1 MKKLMLLAA
10 ALMAAAVSCAFAQ
23 EDLTQNPATQSSL
36 PWLENAVPNADA
48 EASTEA
54 DMKVY
59 EEKLQTNIA
68 GEFYTFKMIPIK
80 GGTFTMGSENGEAD
94 ESPAVEVTVKP
105 FWMEEH
111 ETTWEEFQLFALAY
125 LAKAHNSKAVEMAN
139 PERDAVADAMA
150 MPTAPYSIGSISYDN
165 SSKKGYPASGMTR
178 YAAQMYCKWLTAIT
192 GRYYRLPTEAEWEYA
207 CRAGTTTEYY
217 FGDDD
222 SAIDENAWYLA
233 NSPDGYH
240 EIMQK
245 NPNPWGLYDMAG
257 NVCEWVLDDYDKAA
271 YKKIAE
277 GKAEG
282 EFVKAKK
289 AKSVYKMFDEIA
301 RGGSCIDEAA
311 DCRSAR
317 RIVSNKEW
325 KKQDPQFPQ
334 SIWWMTDAPFVG
346 FRVVRP
352 LEAPS
357 AEAAAAMEPDFN
369 VWLKYK
375 ELNSR

>member
-1 MKKLMLLAA
+1 MKKTTLLAL
-10 ALMAAAVSCAFAQ
+10 ALMAAAVSCAVAQ
-23 EDLTQNPATQSSL
+23 EDLTQNPATMSSI
-36 PWLENAVPNADA
+36 PWLENAVPNPDA
-48 EASTEA
+48 EATTEA
-54 DMKVY
+54 EMKVY

-68 GEFYTFKMIPIK
+68 GETYAFKMIPIK
-80 GGTFTMGSENGEAD
+80 GGSFTMGSENGEKD
-94 ESPAVEVTVKP
+94 EAPTNEVTVKP
-105 FWMEEH
+105 FWIEEH

-125 LAKAHNSKAVEMAN
+125 LAKAHESKAVEMTN
-139 PERDAVADAMA
+139 PERDAIADAIA

-178 YAAQMYCKWLTAIT
+178 FAAQMYCKWLTAIT

-222 SAIDENAWYLA
+222 FAIEDHAWYLA

-240 EIMQK
+240 PIMEK
-245 NPNPWGLYDMAG
+245 KPNAWGLYDMAG
-257 NVCEWVLDDYDKAA
+257 NVCEWVLDDYEKTA
-271 YKKIAE
+271 YQKRADGKI
-277 GKAEG
+277 EG

-352 LEAPS
+352 LATPTE
-357 AEAAAAMEPDFN
+357 EEAAAMEPDFN

-375 ELNSR
+375 ELNPR

>member
-1 MKKLMLLAA
+1 
-10 ALMAAAVSCAFAQ
+10 
-23 EDLTQNPATQSSL
+23 
-36 PWLENAVPNADA
+36 
-48 EASTEA
+48 
-54 DMKVY
+54 
-59 EEKLQTNIA
+59 
-68 GEFYTFKMIPIK
+68 
-80 GGTFTMGSENGEAD
+80 
-94 ESPAVEVTVKP
+94 
-105 FWMEEH
+105 
-111 ETTWEEFQLFALAY
+111 
-125 LAKAHNSKAVEMAN
+125 
-139 PERDAVADAMA
+139 
-150 MPTAPYSIGSISYDN
+150 
-165 SSKKGYPASGMTR
+165 
-178 YAAQMYCKWLTAIT
+178 
-192 GRYYRLPTEAEWEYA
+192 
-207 CRAGTTTEYY
+207 
-217 FGDDD
+217 
-222 SAIDENAWYLA
+222 
-233 NSPDGYH
+233 
-240 EIMQK
+240 MQK

-375 ELNSR
+375 ELNSH

>member
-1 MKKLMLLAA
+1 MKKMMLLAA
-10 ALMAAAVSCAFAQ
+10 ALMAAAVSCAYAQ

-36 PWLENAVPNADA
+36 QWLENAVPNADA
-48 EASTEA
+48 EAATED

-59 EEKLQTNIA
+59 FFFNDTATTEI
-68 GEFYTFKMIPIK
+68 YTFKMIPIK
-80 GGTFTMGSENGEAD
+80 GGTFTMGSENGQPDEA
-94 ESPAVEVTVKP
+94 PAVEVTVKP

-125 LAKAHNSKAVEMAN
+125 LAKAHNGKQVEMLH

-150 MPTAPYSIGSISYDN
+150 MPTAPYSIGAISYDN
-165 SSKKGYPASGMTR
+165 SSKPGYPASGMTR

-217 FGDDD
+217 FGDD
-222 SAIDENAWYLA
+222 SAIDENAWYLG

-240 EIMQK
+240 EIKQK
-245 NPNPWGLYDMAG
+245 SPNAWGLYDMTG
-257 NVCEWVLDDYDKAA
+257 NVCEWVLDDYDKKA
-271 YKKIAE
+271 YEKRAE
-277 GKAEG
+277 GKFEG
-282 EFVKAKK
+282 EFAKAKK
-289 AKSVYKMFDEIA
+289 AKSVYKMFDEVA
-301 RGGSCIDEAA
+301 RGGSCVDEAA

-352 LEAPS
+352 LETPT
-357 AEAAAAMEPDFN
+357 AEEAAAMEPDFN

>member
-1 MKKLMLLAA
+1 MKKMMLLAA
-10 ALMAAAVSCAFAQ
+10 ALMAAAVSCAYAQ

-36 PWLENAVPNADA
+36 QWLENAVPNADA
-48 EASTEA
+48 EAASEA

-59 EEKLQTNIA
+59 EEPLQTST
-68 GEFYTFKMIPIK
+68 GGTLTFKMIPIP
-80 GGTFTMGSENGEAD
+80 GGTFTMGSENGQPDEA
-94 ESPAVEVTVKP
+94 PAAEVTVKP

-111 ETTWEEFQLFALAY
+111 ETTWEEFQLFALLT
-125 LAKAHNSKAVEMAN
+125 LAKAHKASQAEKLY
-139 PERDAVADAMA
+139 PERNDVADAMA

-165 SSKKGYPASGMTR
+165 SSKAGYPASGMTR
-178 YAAQMYCKWLTAIT
+178 YAAQMYCKWLTAMT

-222 SAIDENAWYLA
+222 SAIDDNAWYLA

-245 NPNPWGLYDMAG
+245 KPNAWGLYDMAG
-257 NVCEWVLDDYDKAA
+257 NVCEWVLDDYDKNA
-271 YKKIAE
+271 YKKRAE
-277 GKAEG
+277 GKQDG
-282 EFVKAKK
+282 DFVKAKK

-301 RGGSCIDEAA
+301 RGGSCVDEAA

-317 RIVSNKEW
+317 RIVSTKEW

-352 LEAPS
+352 LEVPS
-357 AEAAAAMEPDFN
+357 ADEAAAMEPDFN